1 MNGTDFSS
9 VLCQAILACAG
20 EINSSAAEGVRGLSS
35 LFTVARDHLG
45 QDYLADPILRRAY
58 MLYFLPVNQAK
69 AKSVLAEIPPPPQ
82 RPLRLL
88 DLGCGPGAGSLAF
101 LEYLS
106 TIGVRNPGIDLL
118 AIDRSRDALRD
129 LEALWTDVCGT
140 LQFAFAPRLQL
151 QTLDLERPGRDAPWK
166 RTLFDII
173 VVSNVLNELFRDKQD
188 ATGRRMKLIGQL
200 LDALAPDGSL
210 ILIEPALRE
219 TTRSLHEMRDQLLVL
234 GKATVYSPCLH
245 ERPCPALVNPE
256 DWCHEERPWSPPAFV
271 AEIDRE
277 VGFIKD
283 ALKFSYVVMRKDG
296 RTIVERGSDVYRV
309 VSERM
314 AMKGEQRVWLCNEQ
328 GRQLVGRL
336 EKERSVTNAA
346 FDRWDRGS
354 IVLVDEIDRK
364 GAVGRIREDAT
375 VELITPSRP

>member
-9 VLCQAILACAG
+9 LIAQAIRAHAG
-20 EINSSAAEGVRGLSS
+20 EINSSVAEGVRGLSS
-35 LFTVARDHLG
+35 LFTVARDRLG

-69 AKSVLAEIPPPPQ
+69 VESVLAELPALPQ
-82 RPLRLL
+82 GPLRLL
-88 DLGCGPGAGSLAF
+88 DLGCGLGAGALAF
-101 LEYLS
+101 LEYL
-106 TIGVRNPGIDLL
+106 TTRRITNPDTELL
-118 AIDRSRDALRD
+118 AIDRSREALQD
-129 LEALWTDVCGT
+129 LEALWNEVCDSAR
-140 LQFAFAPRLQL
+140 FAFAPRLQM
-151 QTLDLERPGRDAPWK
+151 QVVDLERPGRDVPWK
-166 RTLFDII
+166 RNVFDVI
-173 VVSNVLNELFRDKQD
+173 VMSNVLNELFRGKQGP
-188 ATGRRMKLIGQL
+188 TERRVKLIGQL
-200 LDALAPDGSL
+200 LDALALDGSL

-271 AEIDRE
+271 DEIDRE

-283 ALKFSYVVMRKDG
+283 ALKFSYVVLRKDG
-296 RTIVERGSDVYRV
+296 RTIVDRGSDVYRV

-314 AMKGEQRVWLCNEQ
+314 AMKGEQRAWLCNEQ

-336 EKERSVTNAA
+336 DKERSRTNAA
-346 FDRWDRGS
+346 FDRLDRGT
-354 IVLVDEIDRK
+354 IVRIDDIDRK
-364 GAVGRIREDAT
+364 GAVGRIRASAHAEVID
-375 VELITPSRP
+375 SRYS

>member
-9 VLCQAILACAG
+9 LLAQAIRAHAG
-20 EINSSAAEGVRGLSS
+20 EVNSSVTEGVRGLSS
-35 LFTVARDHLG
+35 LFTVARDRLG

-69 AKSVLAEIPPPPQ
+69 VESVLAELPALSQ
-82 RPLRLL
+82 GPLRLL
-88 DLGCGPGAGSLAF
+88 DLGCGLGAGALAF
-101 LEYLS
+101 LEYL
-106 TIGVRNPGIDLL
+106 TTRRITNPDTELL
-118 AIDRSRDALRD
+118 AIDRSREALRD
-129 LEALWTDVCGT
+129 LEALWNEVCDSAR
-140 LQFAFAPRLQL
+140 FAFAPRLQM
-151 QTLDLERPGRDAPWK
+151 QVVDLERPGRDVPWK
-166 RTLFDII
+166 RNVFDVI
-173 VVSNVLNELFRDKQD
+173 VMSNVLNELFRSKQD
-188 ATGRRMKLIGQL
+188 PTERRVKLIGQL

-234 GKATVYSPCLH
+234 GKSTVYSPCLH

-271 AEIDRE
+271 YEIDRE

-296 RTIVERGSDVYRV
+296 RTIVDRGSNVYRV

-328 GRQLVGRL
+328 GRQLVGR
-336 EKERSVTNAA
+336 
-346 FDRWDRGS
+346 
-354 IVLVDEIDRK
+354 
-364 GAVGRIREDAT
+364 
-375 VELITPSRP
+375 